1 MVLRHTKWGQHF
13 IISQE
18 LIDRLL
24 EFASINRRERIF
36 EIGTGDGRLT
46 RSIAQRCSYVLSY
59 ELDKLLFNTAC
70 NNMKGYTNLKIIN
83 GDALKADADD
93 FDCVVSSLPYYLSGK
108 FIEWFARQK
117 VPRAVLIIQKDFFDK
132 LAANVGERKYGPH
145 SVIAQYCFRLTKGDL
160 VPNGM
165 FTPPPRVTSVIVRF
179 DRKVRLEKARDISVG
194 LKMLFSFRG
203 KTIRATEKL
212 LKKSSQGALP
222 EFPNKN
228 MRVEEL
234 DPNQAILAA
243 TMIRGV
249 VD

>member
-1 MVLRHTKWGQHF
+1 
-13 IISQE
+13 
-18 LIDRLL
+18 
-24 EFASINRRERIF
+24 
-36 EIGTGDGRLT
+36 
-46 RSIAQRCSYVLSY
+46 
-59 ELDKLLFNTAC
+59 
-70 NNMKGYTNLKIIN
+70 MKGYTNLKIIN